1 MKSIFFKYKQPVN
14 SAGLLIGISTLL
26 LAITF
31 PGCSKLLDKHPIT
44 QVVTSDSTV
53 SISATDAENAV
64 AGAYITYKGYDFGLE
79 FNVFDRIVNGDVV
92 ADNAYAGGD
101 NTDNIT
107 LDLFTANSLNGNV
120 ARDWK
125 DAYGMIGKFNI
136 NIDQIQQ
143 CTDAALSATR
153 KNQMLGEIKFMRA
166 YVYFDLVRMFGRV
179 PLFLQPANTKSAEA
193 LLNSTII
200 PQSST
205 DSVYLAILS
214 DLWFAK
220 STVGDVGASSSKQII
235 SKGAVYATLA
245 KVYASMPT
253 PNWDSVLYYC
263 NQTIPNY
270 SLVSDYNFLWDNNHK
285 NNSEAIWELNY
296 VGYSTGDQIG
306 NWVPSI
312 FIGGGWKKFNTPSN
326 DLVNAFLA
334 EGDNIRLNASVTFDD
349 MSGQWT
355 DKYWPLNHYP
365 FLTKYNDPNNG
376 TNDYY
381 IIRLA
386 DILLLKAEA
395 LVQKSDIA
403 GAMALVNQVR
413 ARVGLPAKT
422 AASADAANTIIA
434 NERRLEL
441 AFEGHRWFDLI
452 RTGKAISVMNNLK
465 DGSGNNLNYNVQS
478 YRLVMP
484 IPQTQ
489 IDLNPLLTQNPQ
501 Y

>member
-1 MKSIFFKYKQPVN
+1 MKSICIQHKQT
-14 SAGLLIGISTLL
+14 AWL
-26 LAITF
+26 LAIAALLGVSTL
-31 PGCSKLLDKHPIT
+31 PGCSKLLDKHPVT

-53 SISATDAENAV
+53 SISAADAENTV
-64 AGAYITYKGYDFGLE
+64 TGAYITYKGYDFGLE
-79 FNVFDRIVNGDVV
+79 FNVLDRIVNTDVIS
-92 ADNAYAGGD
+92 DNAYAGGD

-125 DAYGMIGKFNI
+125 DAYGIIGKFNI
-136 NIDQIQQ
+136 NIDQVQQ
-143 CTDAALSATR
+143 CTDAALTASR
-153 KNQMLGEIKFMRA
+153 KNQILGEIRFMRA
-166 YVYFDLVRMFGRV
+166 YTYFDLVRLYGRV
-179 PLFLQPANTKSAEA
+179 PLFLKPANTKSAEE

-200 PQSST
+200 AQSST
-205 DSVYLAILS
+205 DSVYLAILN

-220 STVGDVGASSSKQII
+220 TTVGDVGANASKQII
-235 SKGAVYATLA
+235 SKGAVNAALA

-263 NQTIPNY
+263 NQVIPNY
-270 SLVSDYNFLWDNNHK
+270 TLVPDYTYLWDNNHK

-296 VGYSTGDQIG
+296 YGYSAGDQIG

-326 DLVNAFLA
+326 DLVNDFVT
-334 EGDNIRLNASVTFDD
+334 EGDSIRLHASVTFEDV
-349 MSGQWT
+349 SGQWI

-376 TNDYY
+376 INDFYM
-381 IIRLA
+381 IRLA

-395 LVQKSDIA
+395 LVQKSDIP
-403 GAMALVNQVR
+403 GAITLVNQVR
-413 ARVGLPAKT
+413 ARVSLPAKT
-422 AASADAANTIIA
+422 ASSADAANTIIA

-441 AFEGHRWFDLI
+441 AFEGHRWYDLK
-452 RTGKAISVMNNLK
+452 RTGKAIAVMNAVK
-465 DGSGNNLNYNVQS
+465 DGNGNNLNYNVS
-478 YRLVMP
+478 DYRLILP